1 MSRIGIIAR
10 CARVTAVLIAV
21 WSTSLPVAASDRI
34 SALDARVGGDAKQ
47 TRLVV
52 DLSNSIETP
61 RFFTLADPY
70 RVIIDLPQ
78 IAFQF
83 SDKVGHEGRGL
94 VSAFRYGLIATG
106 RSRIVIDTAKPV
118 HVENVS
124 VVEASEGQPARLLVD
139 LAPTTR
145 GKFLASVSAPGSEAA
160 PRRKVEAPKAGD
172 TRPVVVI
179 DPGHGGIDSGAY
191 GAGGVSEK
199 SIVLQVAHMLREKL
213 EDGGNYRVVMTR
225 EDDTFIPLGERV
237 RIAREAGAQLFMSIH
252 ADSLSASNGVRGAT
266 IYTLSDR
273 ASDAEA
279 ASLADKENRSDAIA
293 GVELPEELDD
303 VAGILID
310 LMQRETRSFSSRLS
324 QSLASSLRHV
334 VRLNKNPQR
343 SAGFRVLRAPDVPS
357 VLVELGYMSSQQ
369 DLKLLQSDEWRKK
382 ATEAMMKA
390 VDEFFGRKVASDAAR
405 KVN

>member
-1 MSRIGIIAR
+1 MPAR
-10 CARVTAVLIAV
+10 
-21 WSTSLPVAASDRI
+21 AADRI

-52 DLSNSIETP
+52 DLTAAVEP
-61 RFFTLADPY
+61 HYFTLADPY

-83 SDKVGHEGRGL
+83 PDKIGHQGRGL

-106 RSRIVIDTAKPV
+106 RSRIVIDTEKPV
-118 HVENVS
+118 EVEKVS
-124 VVEASEGQPARLLVD
+124 VVEASEGQPARLVVD
-139 LAPTTR
+139 LKPTTR
-145 GKFLASVSAPGSEAA
+145 EKFMASVSSPGSEAS
-160 PRRKVEAPKAGD
+160 PRRQVEAPQAGD
-172 TRPVVVI
+172 TRPVIVV

-191 GAGGVSEK
+191 GDGGISEK
-199 SIVLQVAHMLREKL
+199 SIVLQVAQQLRTKL
-213 EDGGNYRVVMTR
+213 EATNNYRVVMTR
-225 EDDTFIPLGERV
+225 DDDTFVALGERV
-237 RIAREAGAQLFMSIH
+237 RMAREAGAQLFMSIH
-252 ADSLSASNGVRGAT
+252 ADSLSASSGVRGAT

-273 ASDAEA
+273 ASDSEA

-293 GVELPEELDD
+293 GVDLPEELDE

-310 LMQRETRSFSSRLS
+310 LLQRETRSFSSRFS
-324 QSLASSLRHV
+324 QNLTSSLRNV
-334 VRLNKNPQR
+334 VKLNKNPAR

-369 DLKLLQSDEWRKK
+369 DLKLLQSDEWRDK
-382 ATEAMMKA
+382 ATDAMMKA
-390 VDEFFGRKVASDAAR
+390 VDEFFGRRVAADAAR